1 MKDPRFPSFPV
12 VCGTAFWLLLGALS
26 VHSAEPVLTGEL
38 QLQPAAL
45 TLVQPRQ
52 PHSILVGG
60 VSADGLTLDL
70 TGSAGFAS
78 ADDKIAVVDSFGWVH
93 PVASGKTIVTI
104 KAAGKSVSL
113 PVSVD
118 LKPATKPIS
127 FRHDVMPVFSKGGCN
142 SGACHGYSLG
152 KNGFKLSLR
161 GGNDV
166 ADYDSLTQEFL
177 GRRIN
182 RHRPEAS
189 LLILKAS
196 GGVAHRGGARM
207 EAGDVL
213 HETLVNWIRDG
224 APSDLADTLRL
235 VSVKVFPEK
244 FIARP
249 NGQQQLQLRATYSDG
264 SVRDVTRFGVYSAN
278 NDTVASVDETA
289 VVSAREPGETAVVVR
304 YERLFAVTNV
314 IVLGKSRP
322 FAAGPMM
329 KDNLIDQHVMTKL
342 NDLKITP
349 AEVCTDIEFLRRIT
363 IDLIGIQPTPQ
374 EVKAFLADPSPDK
387 RAKAIDTLFAR
398 PDFADYW
405 ALKWGDLL
413 QNSRSHLSEPAM
425 WSFREWIRSSMA
437 SNMPLDEF
445 TRRLLTSKGGP
456 REGPAAAFFLVSSDA
471 NDTLQ
476 RVTQVFCGVRML
488 CSKCHNHPFENWTQ
502 ADYYGLAGFFNQVT
516 NKPDPLLAPR
526 DGKARV
532 VLLNLAAGNALNPR
546 TGAGQP
552 PRFLGGIEPKIAP
565 GEDKRVVYAQWLTSA
580 DNPYFAKSLTNR
592 IWSYFFARGI
602 IDPVDDLR
610 STNPPS
616 NPALLDALTQD
627 FIAHKF
633 DARHLIRTIVSSR
646 AYQRSTRAN
655 DSNAQDA
662 MNYSRAIP
670 RRLKAEVLV
679 DCLVQATG
687 VAESF
692 PGAPGGFRAVQ
703 LPDSNIQSPL
713 LNLLGKPKRDE
724 ACECERSDES
734 NMLQALEFINGKTI
748 LERVSRPGGRLDTL
762 LKQKLTNNQLIE
774 ELYWWTLAR
783 PPSAKESAI
792 ALAHFKGYEGKR
804 AEAAQDMMWTLLNT
818 KDFLFN
824 R

>member
-1 MKDPRFPSFPV
+1 MKDSRSLSFPV
-12 VCGTAFWLLLGALS
+12 VYGTAFWLLLSSFS
-26 VHSAEPVLTGEL
+26 VRSAEPVLTGEL
-38 QLQPAAL
+38 QLQPSAL
-45 TLVQPRQ
+45 TLSHPRQ
-52 PHSILVGG
+52 PHSILVSS
-60 VSADGLTLDL
+60 VADGLSLDL
-70 TGSAGFAS
+70 TGSASFAS
-78 ADDKIAVVDSFGWVH
+78 ADEKIAVVDSFGWVK
-93 PVASGKTIVTI
+93 PIATGKTTITI
-104 KAAGKSVSL
+104 KTAGKSATL
-113 PVSVD
+113 PVTVD
-118 LKPATKPIS
+118 LKPGPKPIS
-127 FRHDVMPVFSKGGCN
+127 FRHDVMPVFSRGGCN

-161 GGNDV
+161 GGDEK

-182 RHRPEAS
+182 RHRPEGS
-189 LLILKAS
+189 LIVLKGTGS
-196 GGVAHRGGARM
+196 VAHRGGARM
-207 EAGDVL
+207 EAGDIL
-213 HETLVNWIRDG
+213 YDTLVNWIRDG
-224 APSDLADTLRL
+224 APSDLADTNRL

-244 FIARP
+244 IITRT
-249 NGQQQLQLRATYSDG
+249 NGQQQLQLLATYSDG
-264 SVRDVTRFGVYSAN
+264 SVRDVTKLGVFSSN
-278 NDTVASVDETA
+278 NDALAPVDENGI
-289 VVSAREPGETAVVVR
+289 VSARETGETAIVAR
-304 YERLFAVTNV
+304 YERIFAVSNV
-314 IVLGKSRP
+314 IVLGKTRP
-322 FAAGPMM
+322 FAAGPMP
-329 KDNLIDQHVMTKL
+329 KDNLVDHHVLAKL

-349 AEVCTDIEFLRRIT
+349 SEVCTDLEFLRRIY
-363 IDLIGIQPTPQ
+363 IDLIGIQPTP
-374 EVKAFLADPSPDK
+374 EEAKKFLADTSADK
-387 RAKAIDTLFAR
+387 RTKLIDTLMAK
-398 PDFADYW
+398 PEFADYW

-425 WSFREWIRSSMA
+425 WAFREWIRSAMA

-445 TRRLLTSKGGP
+445 ARRLLTSKGGL
-456 REGPAAAFFLVSSDA
+456 RDDPAAAYFLVSPDP

-488 CSKCHNHPFENWTQ
+488 CAKCHNHPFENWTQ

-516 NKPDPLLAPR
+516 SKPDPLLAPR
-526 DGKARV
+526 DGKAKV

-546 TGAGQP
+546 TNAAQP
-552 PRFLGGIEPKIAP
+552 PRFLGGIEPKITAN
-565 GEDKRVVYAQWLTSA
+565 EDKRVVYAQWLTSP

-616 NPALLDALTQD
+616 NPALLDALTKD
-627 FIAHKF
+627 FVTRKF
-633 DARHLIRTIVSSR
+633 DARHLMRTIVTSQT
-646 AYQRSTRAN
+646 YQRSSRAN
-655 DSNAQDA
+655 DSNAYDS
-662 MNYSRAIP
+662 MNYSRTIP

-703 LPDSNIQSPL
+703 LPDSSVQSDL
-713 LNLLGKPKRDE
+713 LNMLGKPKRDE

-734 NMLQALEFINGKTI
+734 NMRQALEFINGKVI
-748 LERVSRPGGRLDTL
+748 LERIGRPGGKLDTL
-762 LKQKLTNNQLIE
+762 LKQKLTDRQLIE

-783 PPSAKESAI
+783 PASEKEIEI
-792 ALAHFKGYEGKR
+792 ALGHFKEYEGKR
-804 AEAAQDMMWTLLNT
+804 NEAAQDMMWVLLNS